1 MVTVETFNVD
11 LRSRPLRICYYA
23 ITFML
28 WEVMTGLTLRI
39 LKPFVENKPIWF
51 GVVILLISYLA
62 MNNVN
67 HLTLVYHSFRGVSK
81 SIVMLIIMK
90 DIHWLN
96 GNQNGMNMNWN
107 CFDFRHSHMT
117 FQTSWRRELLYALYV
132 SLNTALQYHTCFH
145 CVAALLSLPSPI
157 CLYGIWVCH
166 CRNDITHILA
176 LNI

>member
-23 ITFML
+23 ITFIL

-67 HLTLVYHSFRGVSK
+67 HLTLVYHSFRGVSQ

-90 DIHWLN
+90 DIH
-96 GNQNGMNMNWN
+96 
-107 CFDFRHSHMT
+107 
-117 FQTSWRRELLYALYV
+117 
-132 SLNTALQYHTCFH
+132 
-145 CVAALLSLPSPI
+145 
-157 CLYGIWVCH
+157 
-166 CRNDITHILA
+166 
-176 LNI
+176 

>member
-67 HLTLVYHSFRGVSK
+67 HLTLVYHSFRGVSQ

-96 GNQNGMNMNWN
+96 GNQNGMNLIR
-107 CFDFRHSHMT
+107 FDSRHSHMT
-117 FQTSWRRELLYALYV
+117 FQTSWRQELLYALYV
-132 SLNTALQYHTCFH
+132 SLNTALQYHFCFH
-145 CVAALLSLPSPI
+145 CVAALLRLSSSRY
-157 CLYGIWVCH
+157 LYVLWVCH